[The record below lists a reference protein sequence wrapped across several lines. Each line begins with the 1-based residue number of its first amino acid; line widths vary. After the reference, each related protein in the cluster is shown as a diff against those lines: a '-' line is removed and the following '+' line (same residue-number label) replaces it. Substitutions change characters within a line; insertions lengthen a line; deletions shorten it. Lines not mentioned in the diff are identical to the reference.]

1 MADDAHPTLAGNRC
15 ARNTQSGIAYFGK
28 SAGTAEGNIC
38 CNNTMNGIYLAGT
51 AAPALR
57 DNTVTGNTG
66 GDVRDARTT

>member
-1 MADDAHPTLAGNRC
+1 
-15 ARNTQSGIAYFGK
+15 
-28 SAGTAEGNIC
+28 
-38 CNNTMNGIYLAGT
+38 MNGIYLAGT